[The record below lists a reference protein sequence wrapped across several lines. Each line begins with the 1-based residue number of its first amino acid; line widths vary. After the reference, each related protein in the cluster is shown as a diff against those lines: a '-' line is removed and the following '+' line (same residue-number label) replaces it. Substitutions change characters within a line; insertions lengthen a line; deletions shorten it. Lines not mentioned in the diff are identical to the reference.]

1 MKKAAKKRKGQD
13 EDILAMACQTLKS
26 SKDQD
31 RHDTFGKNVANRL
44 RQMTTEQQIFAEKI
58 ISDVL
63 FEGRLGNLNR
73 MTRFDLGNQYAPAQ
87 PLPTSSTSYSMHHQI
102 MPQNSAYYPQP
113 GSSSSMESYRSYDN

>member
-1 MKKAAKKRKGQD
+1 
-13 EDILAMACQTLKS
+13 
-26 SKDQD
+26 
-31 RHDTFGKNVANRL
+31 
-44 RQMTTEQQIFAEKI
+44 MTTEQQIFAEKI

-87 PLPTSSTSYSMHHQI
+87 PFPTSSTSYSMHHQI